1 MHPTPTD
8 TSHIITL
15 EQRRSLAIEHRVHPV
30 QLITPDAT
38 SFASIL
44 PITEHLDLPI
54 ARDRLCPIRI
64 KIICGICTNTIT
76 RQWSALIDRARIE
89 VDKVAA
95 TGLCCGRT
103 DSVNY
108 SLGSWVKSHT
118 MYGEDSSGRK
128 VSLLNDES
136 SKKPSR
142 PRLLSYSHKS
152 RSSVSSSMSR
162 DDFNSLSSSSNSV
175 SPGISPSTPQLYHL
189 ESLSALET
197 RSTPSP
203 MTPGYPFDPLEPSK
217 NPSPYYA
224 YHRPP
229 PGQSYPAMPQ
239 SQDPVQ
245 QPYYHLAHLASH
257 RIHDMEMEGA
267 YSLSRTTL
275 QPLQTR
281 LSYPNSDSAIALS
294 PPLSSITSPI
304 VPPSASSTSTAT
316 TPTNP
321 SSKPTK
327 KKYPCPHATR
337 YSCRDTFTTS
347 GHAARHGKKHTG
359 EKNILCPTC
368 HKAFTRKDNM
378 KQHERTH
385 KSSRLEAPSPTTSA
399 GKIPPAVSR
408 RRLAAPRSRSTSQP
422 LPDRAQLSPRLSELA
437 LRPPMHRSELSEIIH
452 NATPSMEPGPGRQ
465 GLSIR
470 KGSMSSRSD
479 EDGEGESPGLDA
491 LATAASE
498 MVDA

>member
-8 TSHIITL
+8 SSHINTL
-15 EQRRSLAIEHRVHPV
+15 ELLVRWTSSLVCILSNWKH
-30 QLITPDAT
+30 TDAT
-38 SFASIL
+38 SLL
-44 PITEHLDLPI
+44 PFFLLLGTWTCELPSNDPSQFPTKHLQSPDQSLAVGAEYI
-54 ARDRLCPIRI
+54 ARVE
-64 KIICGICTNTIT
+64 G
-76 RQWSALIDRARIE
+76 S
-89 VDKVAA
+89 KVAA

-103 DSVNY
+103 VSVNI

-175 SPGISPSTPQLYHL
+175 SPGISPSTPQHYQLD
-189 ESLSALET
+189 SLSALET

-203 MTPGYPFDPLEPSK
+203 MTPGYPFDPLEQSK

-239 SQDPVQ
+239 SQDPVA
-245 QPYYHLAHLASH
+245 QPYYHLASH
-257 RIHDMEMEGA
+257 RIHDLEIDSA

-281 LSYPNSDSAIALS
+281 LSYPNPDSAIALS
-294 PPLSSITSPI
+294 PPLSSITTPI
-304 VPPSASSTSTAT
+304 IPPSASSTSTAT
-316 TPTNP
+316 TPTNA
-321 SSKPTK
+321 SSKPIK

-399 GKIPPAVSR
+399 GKIPASVSR

-422 LPDRAQLSPRLSELA
+422 LPDHERLSPRQSELA
-437 LRPPMHRSELSEIIH
+437 LRPTMHRSELSEIIH
-452 NATPSMEPGPGRQ
+452 NATPSMEAGPGRP
-465 GLSIR
+465 GVSIR
-470 KGSMSSRSD
+470 MGSMSSRSD

>member
-1 MHPTPTD
+1 
-8 TSHIITL
+8 
-15 EQRRSLAIEHRVHPV
+15 
-30 QLITPDAT
+30 
-38 SFASIL
+38 
-44 PITEHLDLPI
+44 
-54 ARDRLCPIRI
+54 
-64 KIICGICTNTIT
+64 
-76 RQWSALIDRARIE
+76 
-89 VDKVAA
+89 
-95 TGLCCGRT
+95 
-103 DSVNY
+103 
-108 SLGSWVKSHT
+108 

-128 VSLLNDES
+128 VSLLNDET

-175 SPGISPSTPQLYHL
+175 SPGVSPSTPQLYHL
-189 ESLSALET
+189 DSLSALET

-203 MTPGYPFDPLEPSK
+203 MTPGYPFDPLEQSK
-217 NPSPYYA
+217 NPSPYYG

-239 SQDPVQ
+239 SQDPVA
-245 QPYYHLAHLASH
+245 QPYYHLTQLATH
-257 RIHDMEMEGA
+257 RIHDMEMDGA
-267 YSLSRTTL
+267 YPLSRTTL
-275 QPLQTR
+275 TPLQTR
-281 LSYPNSDSAIALS
+281 LSYPSSDSAVALS
-294 PPLSSITSPI
+294 PPLSSITTPI
-304 VPPSASSTSTAT
+304 IPPSASSTSTAT
-316 TPTNP
+316 TPTNS
-321 SSKPTK
+321 SSKPIK

-399 GKIPPAVSR
+399 GKIPASVSSR
-408 RRLAAPRSRSTSQP
+408 RRIAAPRSRSTSQP
-422 LPDRAQLSPRLSELA
+422 LPDRGQHSPCESELA
-437 LRPPMHRSELSEIIH
+437 LRPPTHRSELSEIIH
-452 NATPSMEPGPGRQ
+452 NATPSAERGPGRSG

-470 KGSMSSRSD
+470 MGSASSRSD